1 MTEQMVELLNQV
13 LDEVK
18 SVKIEV
24 LNKVED
30 DERFEGIIDRLDGV
44 EDRLD
49 AIEDQLDA
57 ILEKFNDQENSN

>member
-13 LDEVK
+13 LNEVQAVRK
-18 SVKIEV
+18 EV

-57 ILEKFNDQENSN
+57 ISEKFEDQENLD

>member
-13 LDEVK
+13 LNEVQA
-18 SVKIEV
+18 VKKEV

-49 AIEDQLDA
+49 AI
-57 ILEKFNDQENSN
+57 LEEFEDQENLD